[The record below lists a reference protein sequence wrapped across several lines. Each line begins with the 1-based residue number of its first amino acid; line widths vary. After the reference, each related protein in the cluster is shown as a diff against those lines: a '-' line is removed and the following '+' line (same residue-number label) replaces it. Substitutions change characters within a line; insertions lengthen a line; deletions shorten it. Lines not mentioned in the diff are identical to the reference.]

1 MRPGRF
7 LTLVAILGVAAGMT
21 TGGSAKKEAALSPAA
36 EAKAPTPVDGG
47 KIPVTTASAEA
58 KAEFLQGRD
67 LYEKSLDTDS
77 VPHFQKAISLDP
89 NFAWAEL
96 ALANATQNGK
106 GVFDHPH
113 KARAPGNKAA

>member
-47 KIPVTTASAEA
+47 KIPLTTASAGA
-58 KAEFLQGRD
+58 KAEFLQGRHP
-67 LYEKSLDTDS
+67 YEKSLDTAS
-77 VPHFQKAISLDP
+77 VPHLQKAISLHP
-89 NFAWAEL
+89 NLAWADV
-96 ALANATQNGK
+96 AL
-106 GVFDHPH
+106 
-113 KARAPGNKAA
+113 GN